1 MRQLYQILI
10 VGLLLTAC
18 TGEEIAEMLTVKSDD
33 VNGRTKMYK
42 NIVDGDHTMDA
53 GMPES
58 FNVLLKEIRSLG
70 IDIELDSK

>member
-1 MRQLYQILI
+1 MVSVSGRWKC
-10 VGLLLTAC
+10 GRWKHTAQH
-18 TGEEIAEMLTVKSDD
+18 TPQEMLTVKSDD

-42 NIVDGDHTMDA
+42 NIVDGNHQMEP

-70 IDIELDSK
+70 INIELEDE